1 MPQEEICRNR
11 IISENYRDFIV
22 NQLRGNI
29 FDSISSEEL
38 CEQSMEYL
46 YKTIY
51 VDGTMAD
58 PINFEKYAYNSVP
71 KCFTL
76 IDTEA
81 LSQSGILQIQNY
93 PTLGLKGNGVLVG
106 FIDTGIDYEDPVFRN
121 IDGSTRILGI
131 WDQSIQD
138 GQPPQNFL
146 YGTEYTKE
154 MIDEALSSDNPK
166 ALVPTQDESG
176 HGTFLAS
183 VAAGGADVENQ
194 FLGAAPESKLAIVK
208 LKPAKPYLKDFF
220 YIPQEMPAYQENDI
234 MAAVEYLEETARKL
248 GRPLILCLGL
258 GTNNGSHSGGSNL
271 SELLDD
277 IAGRWRRCAVVAT
290 GNEANARHHFY
301 GKSDGNSMV
310 AVEVNVEQ
318 RMRGFYLELWASAP
332 ELFVVAVR
340 SPGGTLMPAQ
350 NVPGN
355 SHQEQEF
362 IFEGTRVEIDYAQVG
377 RTRGDQLVFI
387 RFENPAA
394 GIWTLYVNPSTT
406 ITGQFHIW
414 LPMSGMLEKDV
425 VFLRPDPDVTLTVP
439 SSAKIPI
446 GVGGMDQKSGI
457 LYLDSGRGN
466 TIASVVKPDFVA
478 PAVGVQA
485 IGRLGN
491 YVTLTG
497 TSVASAI
504 AAGACAQIMEWGNSR
519 GRRLLLN
526 SVQIGNILIRGCERN
541 PDVSYPNTAWGYG
554 KMNVYDALM
563 KFYGV

>member
-58 PINFEKYAYNSVP
+58 PINFEKYTYNSVP

-106 FIDTGIDYEDPVFRN
+106 FIDTGIDYENPVFRN

-154 MIDEALSSDNPK
+154 MIDAALSSDNPK

-208 LKPAKPYLKDFF
+208 LKPAKKYLKEF
-220 YIPQEMPAYQENDI
+220 YLITEEKECYQE
-234 MAAVEYLEETARKL
+234 KL
-248 GRPLILCLGL
+248 FQIFFC
-258 GTNNGSHSGGSNL
+258 
-271 SELLDD
+271 
-277 IAGRWRRCAVVAT
+277 
-290 GNEANARHHFY
+290 
-301 GKSDGNSMV
+301 
-310 AVEVNVEQ
+310 
-318 RMRGFYLELWASAP
+318 
-332 ELFVVAVR
+332 R
-340 SPGGTLMPAQ
+340 SR
-350 NVPGN
+350 
-355 SHQEQEF
+355 S
-362 IFEGTRVEIDYAQVG
+362 
-377 RTRGDQLVFI
+377 
-387 RFENPAA
+387 
-394 GIWTLYVNPSTT
+394 
-406 ITGQFHIW
+406 
-414 LPMSGMLEKDV
+414 
-425 VFLRPDPDVTLTVP
+425 LRL
-439 SSAKIPI
+439 
-446 GVGGMDQKSGI
+446 
-457 LYLDSGRGN
+457 
-466 TIASVVKPDFVA
+466 
-478 PAVGVQA
+478 
-485 IGRLGN
+485 
-491 YVTLTG
+491 
-497 TSVASAI
+497 
-504 AAGACAQIMEWGNSR
+504 
-519 GRRLLLN
+519 
-526 SVQIGNILIRGCERN
+526 
-541 PDVSYPNTAWGYG
+541 
-554 KMNVYDALM
+554 
-563 KFYGV
+563 